1 MFMRI
6 LRTIVFFMV
15 MTISSIC
22 YATSY
27 YFRTIDVKD
36 GLADYFVRDIVQD
49 SRGYIWISTI
59 NGLSRYD
66 GYRFHNYLPVQ
77 FGANGNDVFS
87 VRETADNTLWMR
99 CSGDLYT
106 YSYKRGTWQ
115 KDGAE
120 RLSQMGVKGTFD
132 VFYVDDKKN
141 IWVSTECGV
150 YNYDFSQKKLHHI
163 ANYSKSPL
171 LHIISKNGTT
181 VIVTTDYNIY
191 EVSQK
196 TMKLV
201 PVGKASMLT
210 YNRDSRVFLDNNM
223 NLWLYQSHSQAGSQW
238 VFSLKD
244 HQWRR
249 MDDLTQMG
257 NVLVNT
263 ITVDH
268 DGNLWVGTV
277 NSGVHVFSVNP
288 DDSSLTETCHLNVFA
303 PQSSH
308 ISCLYLDDNNTMW
321 VGSSKLGVAFTDLCA
336 PTLNMVSTGEY
347 EDVSSM
353 LQDRHGNLWI
363 GFDGDGVMKKSKDGS
378 VTHYSATLQQL
389 PSNIVTSLTLDADG
403 NVLVGTY
410 GNGMAKFDGSKF
422 IPVYTNIPNIGYV
435 KAMVTDTRGNLW
447 VATVDKG
454 VVKIRPDGKYF
465 QYTTENSPLVS
476 NGILCLAVDSLRNII
491 YIGTST
497 GVSAYDYEKDSFIR
511 ISQLEQLNGS
521 YVLSLMMCDRN
532 LLWIGSRNGLWVY
545 RAKDSSM
552 TRLTT
557 EAGMSH
563 NTIRALAESGGKVW
577 ASTDNGLTCITSAFT
592 QGKKG
597 DVISYKCHPFYDSNG
612 LHDVL
617 FSNNASLTTDDGTVL
632 LGSFRGYASIPPEE
646 MVAHYPQLNLE
657 FTNFWI
663 NEKEDIQ
670 LPSQITLH
678 YQDRLGIAVSA
689 MVPSLSH
696 QVKYYY
702 RFKGDEKWIQAPGN
716 ILNFV
721 SLRPGNHILQI
732 KAQIPGVGEG
742 DMLELA
748 VKVLPSFWQ
757 SWPALMLYAL
767 LIAAIVYLIYRAIRN
782 RQKRELAINQLEMN
796 LRKFEMEEEKIRF
809 FTNIS
814 HDIKTPLTLVLAP
827 LEKIRNNPMP
837 EEMRPEVD
845 MAWRNS
851 RQLYDL
857 IQQLLDFSRLDEGM
871 EKLNL
876 KHGDIVSFVRQ
887 TAQGFSYFA
896 IGKQIKL
903 HLNLP
908 QAPMEIAFDENKM
921 RRIITNLL
929 SNAFK
934 YNIDKGSVTV
944 SLEMKDKGEE
954 RQLFLQIAD
963 TGIGIHD
970 KHHIFNRFTQETHGQ
985 EQEGSGLGLYIV
997 KKYVD
1002 MMQGNIV
1009 VTDNSPQGTI
1019 FTVTMPVVATNE
1031 TVGEGHKEPVDD
1043 MSADNTMSGKEGK
1056 QKPTILLVDDNS
1068 DTRLFLQRSLE
1079 DEYTVLLAANGK
1091 EALLMMEENEDVDI
1105 VISDVMMPEMDGIEL
1120 FRKLKCN
1127 INFSHVPVI
1136 LLTAKSSEENIVA
1149 GLQEGVADYITKP
1162 FSLRVLRL
1170 RIKMILEQAQRMHNQ
1185 VANGIEI
1192 KPSEITVSSLDEEL
1206 ISHVIQNIE
1215 EHINDVN
1222 YSVAQ
1227 LSAAVGMTRGHLYK
1241 KLMAITGKS
1250 PLEFIRIIKI
1260 KRGKS
1265 LLDQGITNISEVSDM
1280 VGFSPKQFTH
1290 YFKMMY
1296 DVTPSDYL
1304 RTLK

>member
-1 MFMRI
+1 MKI
-6 LRTIVFFMV
+6 LRTIVFFVLMV
-15 MTISSIC
+15 AGSIC
-22 YATSY
+22 SATSY

-36 GLADYFVRDIVQD
+36 GLADYFVRDISRD
-49 SRGYIWISTI
+49 SHGFMWISTI

-66 GYRFHNYLPVQ
+66 GYRFKNYMPAQ
-77 FGANGNDVFS
+77 FGAYGNDVLF
-87 VRETADNTLWMR
+87 VRETADKTLWMR
-99 CSGDLYT
+99 CSGELFT
-106 YSYKRGTWQ
+106 YSYERGTWK
-115 KDGAE
+115 KDGTE
-120 RLSQMGVKGTFD
+120 RLSQLGVKGAFK
-132 VFYVDDKKN
+132 VFYVDDRKN
-141 IWVSTECGV
+141 IWVTTENGI
-150 YNYDFSQKKLHHI
+150 YFYDFSQQKLHSI
-163 ANYSKSPL
+163 ANYSKSPV
-171 LHIISKNGTT
+171 LHIASKNGTT

-191 EVSQK
+191 EVSSK
-196 TMKLV
+196 TMNLV
-201 PVGKASMLT
+201 LMGKASMMT
-210 YNRDSRVFLDNNM
+210 YSRDSRVFLDNKM
-223 NLWLYQSHSQAGSQW
+223 NLWLYQSHSLAGSQW
-238 VFSLKD
+238 IFSLRD

-249 MDDLTQMG
+249 MSDLESMG
-257 NVLVNT
+257 NALVNT
-263 ITVDH
+263 INEDH
-268 DGNLWVGTV
+268 NGNLWVGTG
-277 NSGVHVFSVNP
+277 NSGVHTFKINPTDYSLSESEQQKVFS
-288 DDSSLTETCHLNVFA
+288 

-321 VGSSKLGVAFTDLCA
+321 VGSAKLGVAYTDLCA

-347 EDVSSM
+347 EDVSSI
-353 LQDRHGNLWI
+353 LQDRQGNLWV
-363 GFDGDGVMKKSKDGS
+363 GFDGGGVMRKSQTGS
-378 VTHYSATLQQL
+378 VTHYSALQQQL
-389 PSNIVTSLTLDADG
+389 PSNIITSLTLDAKG
-403 NVLVGTY
+403 IVLVGTY
-410 GNGMAKFDGSKF
+410 GNGIAKFDGTRF
-422 IPVYTNIPNIGYV
+422 IPIYTDIPNLGYV
-435 KAMVTDTRGNLW
+435 KAMATDTRGNLW

-454 VVKIRPDGKYF
+454 VVKIRPDGKHF
-465 QYTTENSPLVS
+465 NFKSENSSLAS
-476 NGILCLAVDSLRNII
+476 NGVLCLTVDSLRHII

-497 GVSAYDYEKDSFIR
+497 GVSAYDYDKDSFIQV
-511 ISQLEQLNGS
+511 SQLEKLNSS
-521 YVLSLMMCDRN
+521 YVSSLMMCSQN

-545 RAKDSSM
+545 RPKDGSL
-552 TRLTT
+552 TCLTT
-557 EAGMSH
+557 KSGMSH
-563 NTIRALAESGGKVW
+563 NTIRALGESGGRVW
-577 ASTDNGLTCITSAFT
+577 ASTDNGLTCITSVFS
-592 QGKKG
+592 QGNEG
-597 DVISYKCHPFYDSNG
+597 DAISYKCHPFYDSNG
-612 LHDVL
+612 LHDVV

-646 MVAHYPQLNLE
+646 MVAHYPQLHME

-663 NEKEDIQ
+663 NEKEDLQ
-670 LPSQITLH
+670 SPTKITLH
-678 YQDRLGIAVSA
+678 YSDRLGIAVSA

-702 RFKGDEKWIQAPGN
+702 RFKGDEEWIQAPGN

-721 SLRPGNHILQI
+721 SLRPGNHILQV
-732 KAQIPGVGEG
+732 KAQIPGVVEG

-748 VKVLPSFWQ
+748 VKVLPPFWQ
-757 SWPALMLYAL
+757 SWPAFLLYAL
-767 LIAAIVYLIYRAIRN
+767 LLFAIAFLIYRAIRN
-782 RQKRELAINQLEMN
+782 KQKRKLAVHQLEMN
-796 LRKFEMEEEKIRF
+796 LRRFEMEEEKIRF

-827 LEKIRNNPMP
+827 LEKIRSNPLP
-837 EEMRPEVD
+837 EEMRTEVD

-896 IGKQIKL
+896 KGKQIQL
-903 HLNLP
+903 QLNLP
-908 QAPMEIAFDENKM
+908 QTPMEIAFDENKM

-944 SLEMKDKGEE
+944 ALNLIENGAE
-954 RQLFLQIAD
+954 RVMNLQIAD

-970 KHHIFNRFTQETHGQ
+970 KRHIFERFAQETHGQ

-997 KKYVD
+997 KKYLDLMGGSIDVS
-1002 MMQGNIV
+1002 
-1009 VTDNSPQGTI
+1009 DNKPQGTI
-1019 FTVTMPVVATNE
+1019 FSIKWPVEMIDEIVEEVQEDIVDDTVTDKVLARK
-1031 TVGEGHKEPVDD
+1031 G
-1043 MSADNTMSGKEGK
+1043 GK

-1068 DTRLFLQRSLE
+1068 DTRLFLERSLE
-1079 DEYTVLLAANGK
+1079 DEYVVLLAANGK
-1091 EALLMMEENEDVDI
+1091 EALQVMAENEDVGI

-1120 FRKLKCN
+1120 FRRLKRD
-1127 INFSHVPVI
+1127 INYSHIPVI

-1170 RIKMILEQAQRMHNQ
+1170 RIKMILEQAQQMHKQ

-1206 ISHVIQNIE
+1206 ISHVIQDIE
-1215 EHINDVN
+1215 EHIQDMD

-1227 LSAAVGMTRGHLYK
+1227 LSASVGMTRGHLYK

-1265 LLDQGITNISEVSDM
+1265 LLEQGKTNISEVAAM
-1280 VGFSPKQFTH
+1280 VGFSPKQFSN

-1296 DVTPSDYL
+1296 EETPSDYL
-1304 RTLK
+1304 RKLK